1 METYTTKQIPVQL
14 KRLPHGQDIDLPVY
28 QSADA
33 AGADLHAAVTEDTTI
48 PPGQIAF
55 IPCGIAIAIPQGYE
69 VQIRPRSGLAA
80 KHGITLPN
88 TPGTID
94 ADYRGEIMV
103 PLINHSQSDFTVT
116 RNMRV
121 AQMLIKPI
129 YHIQWEEVNELSDTV
144 RGQGGF
150 GHTGH

>member
-33 AGADLHAAVTEDTTI
+33 AGADLHAAVTEDTNI
-48 PPGQIAF
+48 PPGQIVF